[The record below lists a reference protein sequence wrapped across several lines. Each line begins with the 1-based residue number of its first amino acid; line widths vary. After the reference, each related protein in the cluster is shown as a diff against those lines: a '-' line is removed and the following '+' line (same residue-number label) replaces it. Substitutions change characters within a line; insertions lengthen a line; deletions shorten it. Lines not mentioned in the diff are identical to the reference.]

1 MGRKSTPTIL
11 VAALVSITGCASFRQ
26 KADEV
31 YLRESGS
38 TLKPWKSTVDAAALH
53 YPFAWAS
60 VSAYLHEADGKDL
73 EVTERCPE
81 PRTFLTNRGWKLWE
95 ELPRVGRLSIPRND
109 LERQLQNTHLRAEV
123 WSNEELN
130 TVIVAFGGTASL
142 GDMAANARWLLRFGG
157 PDAYDVL
164 TDLYVPAFVQAHQA
178 RASEAGGAWLKN
190 ARIAATGHS
199 LGGGLAQR
207 FAYSLK
213 PTSGMPRLKEVYA
226 FNPSPVSG
234 KRGVDGF
241 EEQAIGLTIY
251 RIYNRGEILASLRS
265 LLQWGNVGNERNQG
279 QTWVDIRYAGGWSWR
294 TLMPTGWV
302 KAHFMHQFACFM
314 SDHLANPGRT
324 SGKEE
329 NGVMVPAKAV
339 QDPRGQ

>member
-1 MGRKSTPTIL
+1 MRKKSEAAIL
-11 VAALVSITGCASFRQ
+11 ITALIGLAGCGSFRQ
-26 KADEV
+26 KSQEV

-38 TLKPWKSTVDAAALH
+38 TLKPWKTTAEAAAIH

-73 EVTERCPE
+73 EVTDACPE
-81 PRTFLTNRGWKLWE
+81 PRKFLAARGWKLWE
-95 ELPRVGRLSIPRND
+95 ELPRVGRLSTPQND
-109 LERQLQNTHLRAEV
+109 LERQLQDTHLRAEV
-123 WSNEELN
+123 WSNEESK

-142 GDMAANARWLLRFGG
+142 GDMAANARWLLRFAG

-164 TDLYVPAFVQAHQA
+164 TDSYVPAFVQAYQS
-178 RASEAGGAWLKN
+178 RATGAGGAWLKS
-190 ARIAATGHS
+190 ARIVSTGHS

-213 PTSGMPRLKEVYA
+213 PTAGVPRLKEVYA

-241 EEQAIGLTIY
+241 EEQARGLTIY

-265 LLQWGNVGNERNQG
+265 LLQWGNLGNERNQG
-279 QTWVDIRYAGGWSWR
+279 QTWIDIRYAGGWSWR

-314 SDHLANPGRT
+314 SDQLAGAERT
-324 SGKEE
+324 SGKEA
-329 NGVMVPAKAV
+329 NGESYSVTAIEGA
-339 QDPRGQ
+339 PRQ